1 MRTYQEFVSEMTYG
15 RGRGPIGRADRN
27 SGRNRYLGSPTPE
40 QERENKS
47 AADKAAADAVARLR
61 RARAREMKEEVELD
75 EGMTMKDF
83 KANRQKNKRRA
94 ASADAVKRGHVGKEW
109 YNSGRKYSPDE
120 AKRMRSKL
128 DDEERRTRHRS
139 AVEPDNENDDNFS
152 ADKTKNPKKLRKQKA
167 MGELGE
173 ALDKKFDSM
182 RSRGGRSAPPEER
195 SVGGEMNRKSK
206 DYWADTL
213 GKNRDRGKGNK
224 AKRRAAALGED
235 NVQELFITRKS
246 PEQKA
251 DEARKKQVETLIRLM
266 KHAKDPSA
274 DVAKTKKEDY
284 DLSETSLTRVMSK
297 SKKGGMAIMSA
308 QRGDKSKAE
317 NKERSKQLERD
328 VRGAGLPGPTKVAGR
343 YTENPGTPDEKKVGE
358 KSHIITPGKKGK
370 RKFKKAIEKLGKKY
384 NQDSVLIQRKPGG
397 SSTLKGTSKTSWP
410 GQGKNVKIGSMK
422 PGRTG
427 EFDTKVKN
435 KTFTVEH

>member
-15 RGRGPIGRADRN
+15 RGRGPIGKADRN
-27 SGRNRYLGSPTPE
+27 GGRNRYLGSPTPE

-47 AADKAAADAVARLR
+47 AADKAAADAVAKLR
-61 RARAREMKEEVELD
+61 KARAKEMKEEVELD

-83 KANRQKNKRRA
+83 KANRQKNKRKA
-94 ASADAVKRGHVGKEW
+94 ASADAAKRGHVGKEW

-139 AVEPDNENDDNFS
+139 AVEPDNESDDNFS

-195 SVGGEMNRKSK
+195 SIGGEMNRKSK

-213 GKNRDRGKGNK
+213 GKNRDRGKGSK

-251 DEARKKQVETLIRLM
+251 DEARKKKVATLIRLM
-266 KHAKDPSA
+266 QHAKDPAA
-274 DVAKTKKEDY
+274 DVAKSKKE
-284 DLSETSLTRVMSK
+284 
-297 SKKGGMAIMSA
+297 G
-308 QRGDKSKAE
+308 
-317 NKERSKQLERD
+317 
-328 VRGAGLPGPTKVAGR
+328 
-343 YTENPGTPDEKKVGE
+343 
-358 KSHIITPGKKGK
+358 
-370 RKFKKAIEKLGKKY
+370 
-384 NQDSVLIQRKPGG
+384 
-397 SSTLKGTSKTSWP
+397 
-410 GQGKNVKIGSMK
+410 
-422 PGRTG
+422 
-427 EFDTKVKN
+427 
-435 KTFTVEH
+435 